1 MAATRRT
8 TPAAA
13 RTSGTAT
20 EQPPTT
26 DSPGMRLAAGG
37 PGTRPRDRILAPA
50 RYRHPGDVIRLVA
63 AVSVLAVA
71 AVVVALLPALLRPAA
86 AVTGVGP
93 VTAAGRVLTGLVQVT
108 IAAAALVLL
117 VSALRYRRFR
127 VLATVA
133 GGFAAAAALMAGV
146 SYLAGPG
153 GSAALPAGLRQGSW
167 LAGAGFPDPAVLA
180 GLAAVAVAAAP
191 WLSRPWRRAAWA
203 TLVAIGAARL
213 ITGGLLPM
221 QLVLALAAGVTVGA
235 GLLVAFGVPD
245 RRMGPAGV
253 AAALRAGGVPAGQ
266 VTGPLRQ
273 AKGSRP
279 FEATTGDGRAL
290 FVKVYGSDQ
299 RDADL
304 LYRAW
309 RGVRLRG
316 VGDTR
321 PAASLLAAVEHEAL
335 LAVMA
340 ERAGVA
346 VPHVG
351 QVIRAEDGSVLLT
364 MDLVVGQSLDQIPA
378 DRITDQLA
386 RSLWRE
392 VDRLHQAQIA
402 HRSLHGTNI
411 MISPDG
417 CPRLTDF
424 SFAELAA
431 TSRQRA
437 IDVAELLTWLA
448 GRIGPD
454 RAVATAAA
462 VIGAGGVAA
471 AVPLLQPLAL
481 SASARREIKGQDG
494 LLKKTRTAAIA
505 ASGDG
510 ADTDLVRLQRV
521 RPRTLLAIA
530 ALAGAFYFVLPQIA
544 DVSSSWHALA
554 HVNWAWL
561 PLIIGLSALTYVAS
575 AMALIGSVP
584 GRVPFGPAVLAQGA
598 SSFINRV
605 SPANVGGMALN
616 ARFLQKSGTST
627 PASVAAVGVNALAGA
642 VMHVALIVVF
652 FALAGHDLTK
662 AFKLP
667 SASKILLIL
676 AVILAIIGVVLATRP
691 GRRWT
696 ARQLIPGV
704 RSAAGSLR
712 QAAASPLK
720 LGLLFGGSALITL
733 AYIAG
738 LDASVQAFGGGPG
751 LIVLGAVYLAA
762 AALAAAAPTPGG
774 LGAIE
779 AALVAG
785 LTGVGMAPGPAV
797 SAVLV
802 YRLATYWLPVLPGW
816 LCWRSLQHRE
826 YV

>member
-1 MAATRRT
+1 M
-8 TPAAA
+8 
-13 RTSGTAT
+13 
-20 EQPPTT
+20 T
-26 DSPGMRLAAGG
+26 DSPAKLLAAGQ
-37 PGTRPRDRILAPA
+37 PDTRPRGRRVLAPT
-50 RYRHPGDVIRLVA
+50 RYRHPGDVIRLIA
-63 AVSVLAVA
+63 AALVLATATVI
-71 AVVVALLPALLRPAA
+71 AVLLPALLRPAA
-86 AVTGVGP
+86 AITGVGP
-93 VTAAGRVLTGLVQVT
+93 ATEAGQVLTGLAQVT

-117 VSALRYRRFR
+117 VAALRHRRFR

-133 GGFAAAAALMAGV
+133 GGFAAAAALMTGITF
-146 SYLAGPG
+146 LAGPG
-153 GSAALPAGLRQGSW
+153 GPAPAALRQGSW

-191 WLSRPWRRAAWA
+191 WLSRPWRRASWA
-203 TLVAIGAARL
+203 TLLLIGAARL
-213 ITGGLLPM
+213 VTGGLLPL

-235 GLLVAFGVPD
+235 GLLVVFGVPD

-253 AAALRAGGVPAGQ
+253 AAALRAGGVPVSQ
-266 VTGPLRQ
+266 VTGPLRP

-279 FEATTGDGRAL
+279 FQATTGDGNGL
-290 FVKVYGSDQ
+290 FVKVFGSDQ

-309 RGVRLRG
+309 RGIRLRG

-321 PAASLLAAVEHEAL
+321 PAASLFKTVEHEAL
-335 LAVMA
+335 LGVMT

-351 QVIRAEDGSVLLT
+351 QVIRAGDGSVLLT
-364 MDLVVGQSLDQIPA
+364 MDLVAGTSLDQVPA

-386 RSLWRE
+386 RTLWRE
-392 VDRLHQAQIA
+392 VGRLHRARIA
-402 HRSLHGTNI
+402 HRSLHGSNI
-411 MISPDG
+411 MIGQDG
-417 CPRLTDF
+417 SAVLVDF

-454 RAVATAAA
+454 RAVAAAAA
-462 VIGAGGVAA
+462 VIGADGVAV

-481 SASARREIKGQDG
+481 SAGTRRAIKGQDA
-494 LLKKTRTAAIA
+494 LLKRTRAAAIT
-505 ASGDG
+505 ASGDD
-510 ADTDLVRLQRV
+510 ADKDLVRLQRV

-530 ALAGAFYFVLPQIA
+530 ALAGAFYFLLPQIA
-544 DVSSSWHALA
+544 QVSSSWHALQHA
-554 HVNWAWL
+554 NWAWL

-575 AMALIGSVP
+575 AIALIGSVP
-584 GRVPFGPAVLAQGA
+584 GHVPFGPAVLTQGA

-627 PASVAAVGVNALAGA
+627 PASVAAVGVNAVAGA
-642 VMHVALIVVF
+642 VMHLALIVVF

-667 SASKILLIL
+667 SGSKILLAL
-676 AVILAIIGVVLATRP
+676 AVIIAVIGLVLATRP

-696 ARQLIPGV
+696 RKQLIPGA

-712 QAAASPLK
+712 QAAASPVK

-738 LDASVQAFGGGPG
+738 LAASVQAFGGGPG

-785 LTGVGMAPGPAV
+785 LTGVGMQAGPAV
-797 SAVLV
+797 SAVLL

>member
-1 MAATRRT
+1 M
-8 TPAAA
+8 
-13 RTSGTAT
+13 
-20 EQPPTT
+20 T
-26 DSPGMRLAAGG
+26 DSPTILLASGG
-37 PGTRPRDRILAPA
+37 PKTRPRGRVLAPT
-50 RYRHPGDVIRLVA
+50 RYRHPGDVIRLIA
-63 AVSVLAVA
+63 AALVLAA
-71 AVVVALLPALLRPAA
+71 AVVIAMLLPALLRPAA

-93 VTAAGRVLTGLVQVT
+93 ATAAGQVLTGLVQVT

-117 VSALRYRRFR
+117 AAALRYRRFR
-127 VLATVA
+127 VLVTVA
-133 GGFAAAAALMAGV
+133 GGFAAAAVLMAGIT
-146 SYLAGPG
+146 YLTGPG
-153 GSAALPAGLRQGSW
+153 GSAGLPAGLRQDSW

-191 WLSRPWRRAAWA
+191 WLSRPWRRASWA
-203 TLVAIGAARL
+203 TLLLIGAARL
-213 ITGGLLPM
+213 ITGGLLPL
-221 QLVLALAAGVTVGA
+221 QLVLALATGVTVGA

-245 RRMGPAGV
+245 RRMGSAGV
-253 AAALRAGGVPAGQ
+253 AAALRAGGVPVSQ
-266 VTGPLRQ
+266 VTGPLRA

-279 FEATTGDGRAL
+279 FQAITGDGNGL
-290 FVKVYGSDQ
+290 FVKVFGSDQ

-309 RGVRLRG
+309 RGLRLRG

-321 PAASLLAAVEHEAL
+321 PAASLFKAVEHEAL
-335 LAVMA
+335 LGVMA

-364 MDLVVGQSLDQIPA
+364 MDLVAGTSLDEVPA
-378 DRITDQLA
+378 DRITDQVA
-386 RSLWRE
+386 RTLWCE
-392 VDRLHQAQIA
+392 VGRLHQARIA
-402 HRSLHGTNI
+402 HRSLHGGNI
-411 MISPDG
+411 MVGQDG
-417 CPRLTDF
+417 SAVLADF

-437 IDVAELLTWLA
+437 IDVAELLTSLA

-454 RAVATAAA
+454 RAVAAAA
-462 VIGAGGVAA
+462 AEIGAGGVAA

-481 SASARREIKGQDG
+481 SAGTRREIKGQDG
-494 LLKKTRTAAIA
+494 LLKNTRAAAIA
-505 ASGDG
+505 AGDG
-510 ADTDLVRLQRV
+510 EGQDLVRLQRV

-530 ALAGAFYFVLPQIA
+530 ALAGAFYFLLPQIA
-544 DVSSSWHALA
+544 QVSSSWHALDHA
-554 HVNWAWL
+554 NWAWL
-561 PLIIGLSALTYVAS
+561 PVIIGLSALTYVAS
-575 AMALIGSVP
+575 AIALIGAVP
-584 GRVPFGPAVLAQGA
+584 GRVPFGPAVLVQGA

-642 VMHVALIVVF
+642 VMHIVLIVVF
-652 FALAGHDLTK
+652 FALAGHDLTQ

-667 SASKILLIL
+667 SGSKILLIL
-676 AVILAIIGVVLATRP
+676 AVIIAVIGIVLATRP

-696 ARQLIPGV
+696 RKQLIPGV

-712 QAAASPLK
+712 QAAASPVK

-738 LDASVQAFGGGPG
+738 LAASVQAFGGGPG
-751 LIVLGAVYLAA
+751 LIVLGAVYLGA

-785 LTGVGMAPGPAV
+785 LTGVGMQAGPAV
-797 SAVLV
+797 SAVLL

-816 LCWRSLQHRE
+816 LCWRSLQHRG

>member
-1 MAATRRT
+1 MA
-8 TPAAA
+8 
-13 RTSGTAT
+13 
-20 EQPPTT
+20 
-26 DSPGMRLAAGG
+26 DSHSMRLAAGG
-37 PGTRPRDRILAPA
+37 PKTRQRDRVLASA
-50 RYRHPGDVIRLVA
+50 RYRHPGDVIRLIAAASVLIVA
-63 AVSVLAVA
+63 AVTA
-71 AVVVALLPALLRPAA
+71 ALLPALLRPSAA
-86 AVTGVGP
+86 AITAVGP

-117 VSALRYRRFR
+117 VAALRYRRFR
-127 VLATVA
+127 VLTTVA
-133 GGFAAAAALMAGV
+133 GGFAAAAGLMAAITH
-146 SYLAGPG
+146 LAGPG
-153 GSAALPAGLRQGSW
+153 GSALPAGLRQGSW
-167 LAGAGFPDPAVLA
+167 LAGAGFPDAAVLA

-203 TLVAIGAARL
+203 TLLAVGAARL

-235 GLLVAFGVPD
+235 GLLVVFGVPD

-253 AAALRAGGVPAGQ
+253 AAALRAGGVPADQ
-266 VTGPLRQ
+266 VTGPLAT

-279 FEATTGDGRAL
+279 FEAVTGEGRAL
-290 FVKVYGSDQ
+290 FVKVFGSDQ

-316 VGDTR
+316 VGDTG
-321 PAASLLAAVEHEAL
+321 PAASLFKAVEHEAL
-335 LAVMA
+335 LTVMA

-351 QVIRAEDGSVLLT
+351 QVIRADDGSVLLT
-364 MDLVVGQSLDQIPA
+364 MELVAGRSLDAIPA

-411 MISPDG
+411 MISQDG

-431 TSRQRA
+431 TDRQRA
-437 IDVAELLTWLA
+437 IDVSELLTWLA

-462 VIGAGGVAA
+462 VIGAGGVAS
-471 AVPLLQPLAL
+471 AVPLMQPLAL
-481 SASARREIKGQDG
+481 SAGTRRAIKGRDG
-494 LLKKTRTAAIA
+494 LLKNTRAAAIA
-505 ASGDG
+505 ASGDD
-510 ADTDLVRLQRV
+510 ADKDLVRLQRV

-554 HVNWAWL
+554 HVSWAWL
-561 PLIIGLSALTYVAS
+561 PVILTLSALTYVAS
-575 AMALIGSVP
+575 ALALIGSVP
-584 GRVPFGPAVLAQGA
+584 GHVPFGPTLLAQGA

-642 VMHVALIVVF
+642 VMHVLLIVVF

-676 AVILAIIGVVLATRP
+676 AVILAVIGVVLATRP

-696 ARQLIPGV
+696 RKQLIPGI

-712 QAAASPLK
+712 QAAASPVK
-720 LGLLFGGSALITL
+720 LSLLFGGSALLTL

-738 LDASVQAFGGGPG
+738 LAASVQAFGGGPG
-751 LIVLGAVYLAA
+751 LVVLGAVYLAA

-785 LTGVGMAPGPAV
+785 LTGVGMQPGPAV

>member
-1 MAATRRT
+1 M
-8 TPAAA
+8 
-13 RTSGTAT
+13 
-20 EQPPTT
+20 T
-26 DSPGMRLAAGG
+26 DSHSIQLAVGEPKLRQRG
-37 PGTRPRDRILAPA
+37 QVLAPT
-50 RYRHPGDVIRLVA
+50 RYRHPGDAIRLIA
-63 AVSVLAVA
+63 AASALAVA
-71 AVVVALLPALLRPAA
+71 AVIAALLPALLRPAA
-86 AVTGVGP
+86 AAITAVGP
-93 VTAAGRVLTGLVQVT
+93 ATAAGQVLTGLVQVT

-117 VSALRYRRFR
+117 VAALRYRRFR
-127 VLATVA
+127 VLVTVA
-133 GGFAAAAALMAGV
+133 GGLAAAAVLMAGI
-146 SYLAGPG
+146 SYLAGLG
-153 GSAALPAGLRQGSW
+153 GSAGLPAGLRQGSW
-167 LAGAGFPDPAVLA
+167 LTGAGFPDPAVLA

-191 WLSRPWRRAAWA
+191 WLNRPCRRAAWT
-203 TLVAIGAARL
+203 TLLLIGAARL
-213 ITGGLLPM
+213 VTGGLLPM

-235 GLLVAFGVPD
+235 CLLVVFGVPD
-245 RRMGPAGV
+245 RRMGPAAV
-253 AAALRAGGVPAGQ
+253 AAALRAGGVPVSQ
-266 VTGPLRQ
+266 VTGPLRN

-279 FEATTGDGRAL
+279 FEAVTDDGHAL
-290 FVKVYGSDQ
+290 FVKVLGSDQ

-304 LYRAW
+304 LYRAY
-309 RGVRLRG
+309 RSIRLRG

-321 PAASLLAAVEHEAL
+321 PAASLLKAVEHEAL

-351 QVIRAEDGSVLLT
+351 QVVRANDGSVLLT
-364 MDLVVGQSLDQIPA
+364 MELVAGQSLDGVPA

-386 RSLWRE
+386 GDLWRE
-392 VDRLHQAQIA
+392 VGRLHQARIA
-402 HRSLHGTNI
+402 HRSLHDANI
-411 MISPDG
+411 MISNNGSPK
-417 CPRLTDF
+417 LVDF

-437 IDVAELLTWLA
+437 IDVAELLTSLA

-454 RAVATAAA
+454 RAVATATAA
-462 VIGAGGVAA
+462 IGANGIAA

-481 SASARREIKGQDG
+481 SAGTRRAIRGQDG
-494 LLKKTRTAAIA
+494 LLKRTRAAAIA
-505 ASGDG
+505 ASGGD
-510 ADTDLVRLQRV
+510 ADQDLARLQRV

-544 DVSSSWHALA
+544 RVGSSWHALQSA
-554 HVNWAWL
+554 DWAWL
-561 PLIIGLSALTYVAS
+561 PAIILLSALTYVAS
-575 AMALIGSVP
+575 AIALIGSVP
-584 GRVPFGPAVLAQGA
+584 GHVPFGPAVLAQGG

-616 ARFLQKSGTST
+616 ARFLQKNGTST
-627 PASVAAVGVNALAGA
+627 PASVAAVGVNSLAGA
-642 VMHVALIVVF
+642 VMHVVMIVVF

-667 SASKILLIL
+667 SGSKSLLIL
-676 AVILAIIGVVLATRP
+676 AVIIALVGVVLATRP

-696 ARQLIPGV
+696 RKQLIPGA

-712 QAAASPLK
+712 QAAASPAK

-733 AYIAG
+733 AYIGA
-738 LDASVQAFGGGPG
+738 LAASVQAFGAGPG
-751 LIVLGAVYLAA
+751 LVLIGAVYLGA

-779 AALVAG
+779 AALIAG
-785 LTGVGMAPGPAV
+785 LTGVGMQDGPAV
-797 SAVLV
+797 SAVLL

-816 LCWRSLQHRE
+816 LCWRSLQRRG

>member
-1 MAATRRT
+1 
-8 TPAAA
+8 
-13 RTSGTAT
+13 
-20 EQPPTT
+20 
-26 DSPGMRLAAGG
+26 MRLAVGG
-37 PGTRPRDRILAPA
+37 PKTRLGDRVLAPA

-63 AVSVLAVA
+63 AASVLIVA
-71 AVVVALLPALLRPAA
+71 ALIAVLLPALLRPSAA
-86 AVTGVGP
+86 AITAVGP
-93 VTAAGRVLTGLVQVT
+93 VTAAGRVLTGLAQVT
-108 IAAAALVLL
+108 VAAAALVLL
-117 VSALRYRRFR
+117 VAALRYRRFR

-133 GGFAAAAALMAGV
+133 GGFAAAAALMAGI

-153 GSAALPAGLRQGSW
+153 GSALPAGLRQGSW
-167 LAGAGFPDPAVLA
+167 LTGAGFPDPAVLA

-191 WLSRPWRRAAWA
+191 WLSRPWRRAAWG
-203 TLVAIGAARL
+203 TLLLIGTARL

-245 RRMGPAGV
+245 RRMGAAGV
-253 AAALRAGGVPAGQ
+253 AAALRAGGVPVSQ
-266 VTGPLRQ
+266 VTGPLRH

-279 FEATTGDGRAL
+279 FQAVTGDGRAL
-290 FVKVYGSDQ
+290 FVKVFGSDQ

-335 LAVMA
+335 LGVMA

-346 VPHVG
+346 VPHIG

-386 RSLWRE
+386 RALWRE
-392 VDRLHQAQIA
+392 VTRLHQAQIA
-402 HRSLHGTNI
+402 HRSLHGSNI

-437 IDVAELLTWLA
+437 IDTAELLTWLA

-481 SASARREIKGQDG
+481 SASARRAIKGQDG
-494 LLKKTRTAAIA
+494 LLKNTRAAAIA
-505 ASGDG
+505 ASGDD

-561 PLIIGLSALTYVAS
+561 PVILGLSALTYVAS
-575 AMALIGSVP
+575 ALALIGSVP
-584 GRVPFGPAVLAQGA
+584 GHVPFGPTLLAQGA

-642 VMHVALIVVF
+642 VMHVLLIVVF

-696 ARQLIPGV
+696 RKQLIPGV

-712 QAAASPLK
+712 QAAASPVK
-720 LGLLFGGSALITL
+720 LGLLFGGSALLTL

-785 LTGVGMAPGPAV
+785 LTGAGMQPGPAV

-802 YRLATYWLPVLPGW
+802 YRLSTYWLPVLPGW

>member
-1 MAATRRT
+1 M
-8 TPAAA
+8 
-13 RTSGTAT
+13 
-20 EQPPTT
+20 T
-26 DSPGMRLAAGG
+26 DSPTILLAAGG
-37 PGTRPRDRILAPA
+37 PDTRTRGRVLAPA
-50 RYRHPGDVIRLVA
+50 RYRHPGDVIRLIA
-63 AVSVLAVA
+63 AALVLAVA
-71 AVVVALLPALLRPAA
+71 VVIAALLPALLRPAA
-86 AVTGVGP
+86 AAITGVGP
-93 VTAAGRVLTGLVQVT
+93 ATAAGRVLTGLVQVM

-117 VSALRYRRFR
+117 AVALRYRRFR

-133 GGFAAAAALMAGV
+133 GGFAAAAALMAGIT
-146 SYLAGPG
+146 YLAGPG
-153 GSAALPAGLRQGSW
+153 GPAPAGLRQGSW

-191 WLSRPWRRAAWA
+191 WLSRPWRRASWA
-203 TLVAIGAARL
+203 TLLLIGAARL
-213 ITGGLLPM
+213 VTGGLLPL

-253 AAALRAGGVPAGQ
+253 AAALGAGGVPVSQ
-266 VTGPLRQ
+266 VTGPLRA

-279 FEATTGDGRAL
+279 FEATTGDGNGL
-290 FVKVYGSDQ
+290 FVKVFGSDQ

-309 RGVRLRG
+309 RGIRLRG

-321 PAASLLAAVEHEAL
+321 PAASLFKAVEHEAL
-335 LAVMA
+335 LGVMA

-351 QVIRAEDGSVLLT
+351 QVIKAGDGSVLLT
-364 MDLVVGQSLDQIPA
+364 MDLVAGTSLDAIPA

-386 RSLWRE
+386 RTLWRE
-392 VDRLHQAQIA
+392 VGRLHQARIA
-402 HRSLHGTNI
+402 HRSLHGSNI
-411 MISPDG
+411 MIGQDG
-417 CPRLTDF
+417 SAVLVDF

-437 IDVAELLTWLA
+437 IDVAELLTSLA

-454 RAVATAAA
+454 RAVAAAA
-462 VIGAGGVAA
+462 AAIGADGVAA

-481 SASARREIKGQDG
+481 SAGTRREIKGQDG
-494 LLKKTRTAAIA
+494 LLKNTRAAAIA
-505 ASGDG
+505 ASGDD
-510 ADTDLVRLQRV
+510 ADKDLVQLQRV

-530 ALAGAFYFVLPQIA
+530 ALAGAFYFLLPQIA
-544 DVSSSWHALA
+544 DVSSSWHALQ

-561 PLIIGLSALTYVAS
+561 PVILGLSALTYAAS
-575 AMALIGSVP
+575 AMALIGAVP
-584 GRVPFGPAVLAQGA
+584 GHVPFGPAVLTQGA

-616 ARFLQKSGTST
+616 TRFLQKNGTST

-642 VMHVALIVVF
+642 IMHIALIVVF
-652 FALAGHDLTK
+652 FALAGHDLSQ

-676 AVILAIIGVVLATRP
+676 AVIIAVIGVVLATRP

-696 ARQLIPGV
+696 RKQLIPGV

-712 QAAASPLK
+712 QAAASPVK

-738 LDASVQAFGGGPG
+738 LAASVQAFGGGPG
-751 LIVLGAVYLAA
+751 LIVIGAVYLAA

-785 LTGVGMAPGPAV
+785 LTGVGMQPGPAV
-797 SAVLV
+797 SAVLL

-816 LCWRSLQHRE
+816 LCWRSLQHQG

>member
-1 MAATRRT
+1 M
-8 TPAAA
+8 
-13 RTSGTAT
+13 
-20 EQPPTT
+20 T
-26 DSPGMRLAAGG
+26 DSPATLLAAGG
-37 PGTRPRDRILAPA
+37 PKTRPRGRVLAPT

-63 AVSVLAVA
+63 AALVLAVA
-71 AVVVALLPALLRPAA
+71 VVIAMLLPALLRPGA

-93 VTAAGRVLTGLVQVT
+93 VTEAGQVLTGLVHVM

-117 VSALRYRRFR
+117 AAALRYRRFR

-133 GGFAAAAALMAGV
+133 GGFAAAAALMAAIT
-146 SYLAGPG
+146 YLAGPG
-153 GSAALPAGLRQGSW
+153 GPAPAGLRQGSW

-191 WLSRPWRRAAWA
+191 WLSRPWRRASWA
-203 TLVAIGAARL
+203 TLLLIGAARV
-213 ITGGLLPM
+213 TGGLLPL
-221 QLVLALAAGVTVGA
+221 QLVLALGAGVTVGA

-253 AAALRAGGVPAGQ
+253 AAALRAGGVPVSQ
-266 VTGPLRQ
+266 VTGPLRL

-279 FEATTGDGRAL
+279 FEATTGDGNGL
-290 FVKVYGSDQ
+290 FVKVFGSDQ

-309 RGVRLRG
+309 RGIRLRG
-316 VGDTR
+316 VGDTG
-321 PAASLLAAVEHEAL
+321 PAASLFKAVEHEAL
-335 LAVMA
+335 VGVMA

-351 QVIRAEDGSVLLT
+351 QVIRVGDGSVLLT
-364 MDLVVGQSLDQIPA
+364 MDLVAGTSLDQIPA

-386 RSLWRE
+386 RTLWRE
-392 VDRLHQAQIA
+392 VGRLHQARIA
-402 HRSLHGTNI
+402 HRSLHGSNI
-411 MISPDG
+411 MISQAG
-417 CPRLTDF
+417 CPRLVDF

-437 IDVAELLTWLA
+437 IDVAELLTSLA

-454 RAVATAAA
+454 RAVAAAA
-462 VIGAGGVAA
+462 DAIGAVAVA
-471 AVPLLQPLAL
+471 VAVPLLQPLAL
-481 SASARREIKGQDG
+481 SAGTRREIKGQDG
-494 LLKKTRTAAIA
+494 LLKNIRAAAIA
-505 ASGDG
+505 ASGDN
-510 ADTDLVRLQRV
+510 ADQDLVRLQRV

-530 ALAGAFYFVLPQIA
+530 ALAGAFYFLLPQIA
-544 DVSSSWHALA
+544 DVSSSWHALQ

-561 PLIIGLSALTYVAS
+561 PVIIGLSALTYVAS
-575 AMALIGSVP
+575 AMALIGAVP
-584 GRVPFGPAVLAQGA
+584 GHVPFGPAVLTQGA

-627 PASVAAVGVNALAGA
+627 PAGVAAVGVNALAGA
-642 VMHVALIVVF
+642 VMHLVLIVVF
-652 FALAGHDLTK
+652 FALAGHDLSK

-667 SASKILLIL
+667 SGSKILLIL
-676 AVILAIIGVVLATRP
+676 AVIIAVIGVALATRP

-696 ARQLIPGV
+696 RKQLIPGA

-712 QAAASPLK
+712 QAAASPVK

-738 LDASVQAFGGGPG
+738 LAASVQAFGGGPG

-785 LTGVGMAPGPAV
+785 LTGVGMQPGPAV
-797 SAVLV
+797 SAVLL

-816 LCWRSLQHRE
+816 LCWRCLQHRG

>member
-1 MAATRRT
+1 VLPGIGGHGLGVLPM
-8 TPAAA
+8 
-13 RTSGTAT
+13 
-20 EQPPTT
+20 T
-26 DSPGMRLAAGG
+26 DSPAVLLAAGG
-37 PGTRPRDRILAPA
+37 PDTRPRGRVLAPA
-50 RYRHPGDVIRLVA
+50 RYRHPGDVIRLIA
-63 AVSVLAVA
+63 AALVLAVA
-71 AVVVALLPALLRPAA
+71 VVIAALLPALLRPAA
-86 AVTGVGP
+86 AAVTGVGP
-93 VTAAGRVLTGLVQVT
+93 ATAAGRVLTGLVQVM

-117 VSALRYRRFR
+117 AAALRYRRFR

-133 GGFAAAAALMAGV
+133 GGFAAAAALMAGIT
-146 SYLAGPG
+146 YLAGPG
-153 GSAALPAGLRQGSW
+153 GPAPAGLRQGSW

-191 WLSRPWRRAAWA
+191 WLSRPWRRASWA
-203 TLVAIGAARL
+203 TLLLIGAARL
-213 ITGGLLPM
+213 VTGGLLPL

-253 AAALRAGGVPAGQ
+253 AAALGAGDVPVSQ
-266 VTGPLRQ
+266 VTGPLRA

-279 FEATTGDGRAL
+279 FEATAGDGNGL
-290 FVKVYGSDQ
+290 FVKVFGSDQ

-309 RGVRLRG
+309 RGIRLRG

-321 PAASLLAAVEHEAL
+321 PAASLFKAVEHEAL
-335 LAVMA
+335 LGVMA

-351 QVIRAEDGSVLLT
+351 QVVRAGDGSVLLT
-364 MDLVVGQSLDQIPA
+364 MDLVAGMSLDEVPA

-392 VDRLHQAQIA
+392 VGRLHRARIA
-402 HRSLHGTNI
+402 HRSLHGSNI
-411 MISPDG
+411 MIGQDG
-417 CPRLTDF
+417 SAVLVDF

-437 IDVAELLTWLA
+437 IDVAELLTSLA

-454 RAVATAAA
+454 RAVAAAA
-462 VIGAGGVAA
+462 AAIGADGVAA

-481 SASARREIKGQDG
+481 SAGTRREIKGQDG
-494 LLKKTRTAAIA
+494 LLKNTRAAAIA
-505 ASGDG
+505 ASGDD
-510 ADTDLVRLQRV
+510 ADKDLVRLQRV

-530 ALAGAFYFVLPQIA
+530 ALAGAFYFLLPQIA
-544 DVSSSWHALA
+544 DVSSSWHALQ

-561 PLIIGLSALTYVAS
+561 PVIIGLSALTYVAS
-575 AMALIGSVP
+575 AMALIGAVP
-584 GRVPFGPAVLAQGA
+584 GRVPFGPSVLTQGA

-642 VMHVALIVVF
+642 IMHVVLIVVF

-676 AVILAIIGVVLATRP
+676 AVIIAVIGVVLATRP

-696 ARQLIPGV
+696 RKQLIPGV

-712 QAAASPLK
+712 QAAASPVK

-738 LDASVQAFGGGPG
+738 LAASVQAFGGGPG
-751 LIVLGAVYLAA
+751 LVVIGAVYLAA

-785 LTGVGMAPGPAV
+785 LTGVGMQPGPAV
-797 SAVLV
+797 SAVLL

-816 LCWRSLQHRE
+816 LCWRSLQHQG

>member
-1 MAATRRT
+1 M
-8 TPAAA
+8 
-13 RTSGTAT
+13 
-20 EQPPTT
+20 T
-26 DSPGMRLAAGG
+26 DSPTTLLAAGG
-37 PGTRPRDRILAPA
+37 PKTRVPGRVLAPA
-50 RYRHPGDVIRLVA
+50 RYRHPGDVIRLIAAALVLAAA
-63 AVSVLAVA
+63 AVIA
-71 AVVVALLPALLRPAA
+71 ALLPALLRPAA

-93 VTAAGRVLTGLVQVT
+93 ATAAGQVLTGLVQVM

-117 VSALRYRRFR
+117 VAALRHRRFR

-133 GGFAAAAALMAGV
+133 GGFAAAAALMAGIT
-146 SYLAGPG
+146 YLTGPG
-153 GSAALPAGLRQGSW
+153 GSAGLPSGLRQGSW

-180 GLAAVAVAAAP
+180 GLAAVGVAAAP

-203 TLVAIGAARL
+203 TLLLIGAARL

-221 QLVLALAAGVTVGA
+221 QLVLALATGVTVGA
-235 GLLVAFGVPD
+235 GLLVVFGVPD

-253 AAALRAGGVPAGQ
+253 AAALRAGGVPVSQ
-266 VTGPLRQ
+266 VTGPLAT

-279 FEATTGDGRAL
+279 FQATTSDGNGL
-290 FVKVYGSDQ
+290 FVKVFGSDQ

-309 RGVRLRG
+309 RGIRLRG

-321 PAASLLAAVEHEAL
+321 PAASLFKAVEHEAL
-335 LAVMA
+335 VAVMA

-351 QVIRAEDGSVLLT
+351 QVIRADDGSVLLT
-364 MDLVVGQSLDQIPA
+364 MDLVAGTSLDQVPA

-386 RSLWRE
+386 RTLWRE
-392 VDRLHQAQIA
+392 VGRLHQARVA
-402 HRSLHGTNI
+402 HRSLHVSNI
-411 MISPDG
+411 MIGQDRSAV
-417 CPRLTDF
+417 LVDF

-437 IDVAELLTWLA
+437 IDVAELLTSLA

-462 VIGAGGVAA
+462 AIGAGGVAA

-481 SASARREIKGQDG
+481 SAGTRRAIKGQDG
-494 LLKKTRTAAIA
+494 LLKNTRAAAIA
-505 ASGDG
+505 ASGDD
-510 ADTDLVRLQRV
+510 ADKDLARLQRV
-521 RPRTLLAIA
+521 RPRTLLSIA
-530 ALAGAFYFVLPQIA
+530 ALAGAFYFLLPQIA
-544 DVSSSWHALA
+544 DVSSSWHALQ

-561 PLIIGLSALTYVAS
+561 PVIIGLSALTYVAS

-584 GRVPFGPAVLAQGA
+584 GHVPFGPAVLTQGA

-642 VMHVALIVVF
+642 VMHVVLIVVF

-667 SASKILLIL
+667 SGSKILLLL
-676 AVILAIIGVVLATRP
+676 AVIIAVIGAVLATRP

-696 ARQLIPGV
+696 RKQLIPGA

-712 QAAASPLK
+712 QAAASPVK

-738 LDASVQAFGGGPG
+738 LAASIQAFGGGPG
-751 LIVLGAVYLAA
+751 LVVIGAVYLAA

-785 LTGVGMAPGPAV
+785 LTGVGMQPGPAV
-797 SAVLV
+797 SAVLL